1 MNSQFLGFILLKE
14 PVCDLWQ
21 LPDLLAERWQTAC
34 EDVQQ
39 SGDALVFFCGGAMV
53 SAAYMPAPVPNG
65 EAEDN
70 AVFNYMWRGAVD
82 AAKQHTAHI
91 MIAVIG
97 KDCKPLQAGE
107 MFVRAAESLLCDPN
121 ACGFYVNGTVYEPA
135 YYVKAAQMLRD
146 DVLPVYNLVWHG
158 LGREEDGRLHGYTIG
173 LENFGKDEIEVL
185 HVSDEPAALLLFL
198 TQLSGYVI
206 GQDVTLHDGET
217 IGFTAD
223 QKLRITRADS
233 VEFDGK
239 QTLHI
244 EYPG

>member
-1 MNSQFLGFILLKE
+1 MSNQFLGFVLLKE
-14 PVCDLWQ
+14 PVCDLSQ
-21 LPDLLAERWQTAC
+21 FPEMLSERWQLKP

-39 SGDALVFFCGGAMV
+39 DGTAVVCRCEGVLI

-82 AAKQHTAHI
+82 AARQHTAHL
-91 MIAVIG
+91 MIAAIG
-97 KDCKPLQAGE
+97 KDSKPLRTGE
-107 MFVRAAESLLCDPN
+107 MFVRAAETALQFPAAS
-121 ACGFYVNGTVYEPA
+121 GFYANGTVYEPA
-135 YYVKAAQMLRD
+135 YYIKAAQMLRD

-173 LENFGKDEIEVL
+173 LRDFGKDEIEVL
-185 HVSDEPAALLLFL
+185 HVADEPAALLQFL
-198 TQLSGYVI
+198 TQISGYVI

-223 QKLRITRADS
+223 QKLRITRENS
-233 VEFDGK
+233 LEFDGE

-244 EYPG
+244 EYPR